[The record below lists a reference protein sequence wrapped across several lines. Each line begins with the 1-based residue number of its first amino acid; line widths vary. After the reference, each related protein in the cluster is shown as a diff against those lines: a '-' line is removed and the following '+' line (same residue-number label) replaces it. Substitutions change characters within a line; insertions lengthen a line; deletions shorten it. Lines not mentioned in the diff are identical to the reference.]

1 MKQQFSIQGMS
12 CDHCVQRVE
21 KAIGQLEGVQK
32 VKVNLKKEKSVVKF
46 DDTQLAP
53 ESIVEAVNELG
64 YQAEVL

>member
-21 KAIGQLEGVQK
+21 KTIGQLEGVQK

-53 ESIVEAVNELG
+53 EAIVEAVNELG

>member
-53 ESIVEAVNELG
+53 ETIVEAVNELG